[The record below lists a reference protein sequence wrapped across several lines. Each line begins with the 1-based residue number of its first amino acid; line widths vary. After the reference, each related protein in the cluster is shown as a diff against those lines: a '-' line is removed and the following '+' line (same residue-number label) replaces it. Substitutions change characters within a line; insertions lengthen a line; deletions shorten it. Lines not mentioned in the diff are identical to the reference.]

1 MAQSVPYPPER
12 RRGAENERNLEAIEI
27 KGWCPGALRPM
38 PSGDGLIVRVRPLLG
53 RLGVA
58 DLSALG
64 EAASR
69 FGNGQ
74 LDLTRRA
81 NLQIR
86 GVSRASLAP
95 LQDEIRR
102 IGLLDSDADGES
114 VRNVMINP
122 AAGIDPNE
130 ILDVREIAAA
140 LTKTLMA
147 RAALWS
153 LPGKFGF
160 IVDGGGTLDLS
171 DERADIRLAAVSMD
185 AVPMLAL
192 GLDRRD
198 GTLWLGTAAPDSAAD
213 ACIAIATAYLAVT
226 QPMLR
231 RRMREL
237 SDTDIAAIRSA
248 VAARLGPRPDRPPA
262 PAPIAPRRVG
272 TFDFGDGRFAVGVA
286 MPFGHVE
293 HDRIRTLVAALTS
306 AGVSEVR
313 LSPWRVLYAQ
323 VSDAPSAR
331 RLLDGAA
338 GWIVAAD
345 DPLLRIE
352 ACPGAP
358 SCASTTLN
366 IRAIARQLAPHLPG
380 GFTGTIHVSGCAK
393 GCARSAPSDL
403 VLVGAGDRCGI
414 VRNGT
419 ARDPFSES
427 VSASELAAFPDRI
440 FRSMAIA

>member
-1 MAQSVPYPPER
+1 MD
-12 RRGAENERNLEAIEI
+12 AIEI

-38 PSGDGLIVRVRPLLG
+38 PSGDGLIVRVRPLFG
-53 RLGVA
+53 RLGVD

-64 EAASR
+64 EAAAR

-86 GVSRASLAP
+86 GVSRAALAP
-95 LQDEIRR
+95 LQQGIRR
-102 IGLLDSDADGES
+102 MGLLDSDADGES

-122 AAGIDPNE
+122 TAGIDPSE
-130 ILDVREIAAA
+130 VLDVREVAAA
-140 LTKTLMA
+140 LTRTLMA
-147 RAALWS
+147 RASLWS

-160 IVDGGGTLDLS
+160 IVDGGGALDLS
-171 DERADIRLAAVSMD
+171 GERADIRLAAVRVD
-185 AVPMLAL
+185 AAPMLAV
-192 GLDRRD
+192 GLDRRG
-198 GTLWLGTAAPDSAAD
+198 GTLWLGTVTPDSAAD
-213 ACIAIATAYLAVT
+213 ACIAIATAYLDVT
-226 QPMLR
+226 QPTQR

-237 SDTDIAAIRSA
+237 SETDVAAIRSV
-248 VAARLGPRPDRPPA
+248 VAARLGPRPDRPPV

-272 TFDFGDGRFAVGVA
+272 AFDFGNGRFAVGLA
-286 MPFGHVE
+286 MPFGHIE
-293 HDRIRTLVAALTS
+293 HNQIRTLVAALTS

-323 VSDAPSAR
+323 VPDAPSAR
-331 RLLDGAA
+331 RLLDSAA

-366 IRAIARQLAPHLPG
+366 TRAIARQLAPHLPG
-380 GFTGTIHVSGCAK
+380 GFTGNIHVSGCAK

-403 VLVGAGDRCGI
+403 VLVGTGDRFGI

-427 VSASELAAFPDRI
+427 VSASELAAFLDRI
-440 FRSMAIA
+440 FRSMATA

>member
-1 MAQSVPYPPER
+1 
-12 RRGAENERNLEAIEI
+12 LEAIEI

-64 EAASR
+64 EAAAR

-95 LQDEIRR
+95 LQDEVRR
-102 IGLLDSDADGES
+102 IGLLDSDADGEA

-122 AAGIDPNE
+122 AAGFDPSE
-130 ILDVREIAAA
+130 ILDVREVAAA
-140 LTKTLMA
+140 VTRMLTA
-147 RAALWS
+147 RAELWS

-160 IVDGGGTLDLS
+160 IVDGGGMLDLS
-171 DERADIRLAAVSMD
+171 DERADIRLAAVRMD
-185 AVPMLAL
+185 AAPMLAV

-198 GTLWLGTAAPDSAAD
+198 GTLWLGTVAPDSAAD
-213 ACIAIATAYLAVT
+213 ASIAIATAYLDAT
-226 QPMLR
+226 QPTQR
-231 RRMREL
+231 QRMREL
-237 SDTDIAAIRSA
+237 SDADIAAIRSA
-248 VAARLGPRPDRPPA
+248 VAARLGPQPDRTPA
-262 PAPIAPRRVG
+262 PATTPSRRVDA
-272 TFDFGDGRFAVGVA
+272 FDFGDGRFAVGLA
-286 MPFGHVE
+286 MPFGHIE
-293 HDRIRTLVAALTS
+293 HAQIRTLAAALTS
-306 AGVSEVR
+306 AGVNEVR
-313 LSPWRVLYAQ
+313 LSPWRALYAA
-323 VSDAPSAR
+323 VSNAASAR
-331 RLLDGAA
+331 RILDRAA

-358 SCASTTLN
+358 SCASTSINT
-366 IRAIARQLAPHLPG
+366 RAIARQLAPHLPG
-380 GFTGTIHVSGCAK
+380 GFTGTVHVSGCAK

-403 VLVGAGDRCGI
+403 VLVGTGDRCGI

-427 VSASELAAFPDRI
+427 VSASELTAFPDRI
-440 FRSMAIA
+440 FRSMATA